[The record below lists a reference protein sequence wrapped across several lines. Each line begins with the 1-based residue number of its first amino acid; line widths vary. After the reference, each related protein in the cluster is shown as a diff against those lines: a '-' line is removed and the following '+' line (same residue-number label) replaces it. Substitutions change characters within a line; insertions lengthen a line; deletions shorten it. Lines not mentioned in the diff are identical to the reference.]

1 MPKAAS
7 AKKRESKPRH
17 AGPTP
22 KQAAFAAEYL
32 KDFNATQ
39 AAIRAGYAE
48 KSAGVEG
55 HRLLKHPQIAALIG
69 PKREEAVIAR
79 AEAVNRMVLSVERT
93 RLEIAR
99 IAYFDPR
106 RMFDKDGR
114 PLGIT
119 ELDDDT
125 AACVAGMDV
134 VEERDAEGGV
144 TGYVKKWK
152 LADKNAAL
160 EKAAKIEG
168 LYGKDNEQLRPVI
181 PADMTPN
188 EIARRIAFVLA
199 QGLQKEATP

>member
-1 MPKAAS
+1 M
-7 AKKRESKPRH
+7 
-17 AGPTP
+17 TP
-22 KQAAFAAEYL
+22 KQAKFAAEYL

-55 HRLLKHPQIAALIG
+55 HRLLKHPNVAALIA
-69 PKREEAVIAR
+69 PKREEAVIER
-79 AEAVNRMVLSVERT
+79 AEAINRMVLSAERT

-114 PLGIT
+114 PLPLH

-125 AACVAGMDV
+125 AAVIAGLDV
-134 VEERDAEGGV
+134 LEEYAGV
-144 TGYVKKWK
+144 GDERRLVGHVKKWK

-160 EKAAKIEG
+160 EKAAKIIG
-168 LYGKDNEQLRPVI
+168 LYEEDNKQKVDPLAELLKRITSGNGSTVKPVQ
-181 PADMTPN
+181 ADP
-188 EIARRIAFVLA
+188 ELD
-199 QGLQKEATP
+199 G